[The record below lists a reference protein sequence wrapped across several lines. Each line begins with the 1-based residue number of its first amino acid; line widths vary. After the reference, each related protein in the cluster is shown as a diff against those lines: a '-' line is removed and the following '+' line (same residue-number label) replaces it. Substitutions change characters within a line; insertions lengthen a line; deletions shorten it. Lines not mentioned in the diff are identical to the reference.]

1 MAVIWTKWQR
11 INSQM
16 VCLPRVLRKKW
27 SQVSQRTPI
36 RLSDMKQNYKI
47 WISTNAFTFPKD
59 FAMHAFYKAH
69 AYFWCF
75 SILVHYGE
83 YLFILGFDRVSKFN
97 DWHVHTKSEVHIT
110 KLQIGK
116 AKVKF
121 RKKWHYKSKYRY
133 NIPLS
138 DIHCYHH

>member
-1 MAVIWTKWQR
+1 MALGWGVMAVIWTKWQR

-16 VCLPRVLRKKW
+16 VCLPRILRKKW

-75 SILVHYGE
+75 SILVHCW
-83 YLFILGFDRVSKFN
+83 LGFQVQWLTCSHK
-97 DWHVHTKSEVHIT
+97 
-110 KLQIGK
+110 IGSTYNKASNSK
-116 AKVKF
+116 AKVKL
-121 RKKWHYKSKYRY
+121 RKKWHYKSKFGH

-138 DIHCYHH
+138 DIHCNHH